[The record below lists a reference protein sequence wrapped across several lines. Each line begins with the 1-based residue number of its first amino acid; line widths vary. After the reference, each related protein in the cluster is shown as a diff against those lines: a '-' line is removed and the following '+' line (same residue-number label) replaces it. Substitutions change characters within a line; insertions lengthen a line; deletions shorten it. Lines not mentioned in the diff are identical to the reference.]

1 MTEDEVP
8 PLCINA
14 YIHSLAPIVYG
25 MLLFFYRLLIEITDE
40 LTFIDIDDIK
50 RGLEAEEMRKR
61 WEAAYWAAVMI
72 QPHIKETITAEQ
84 LMRPFL
90 PGKTEQDMIAEKE
103 QLKQIFNLD

>member
-1 MTEDEVP
+1 MTGDEAP

-25 MLLFFYRLLIEITDE
+25 MLQLTPAQVDE
-40 LTFIDIDDIK
+40 LTFIDIDDMK
-50 RGLEAEEMRKR
+50 QGFEKEEMRKR
-61 WEAAYWAAVMI
+61 WEKAYWVAAII

-90 PGKTEQDMIAEKE
+90 PEKTEQDMLEEKE

>member
-25 MLLFFYRLLIEITDE
+25 MLKLMPAQVDE

-50 RGLEAEEMRKR
+50 RGLEAEEMRER